1 MPNSGRSP
9 ATAANIQAGRDHER
23 VHLTLC
29 CELYWHQ
36 VSLGRHFHL
45 EQSQGSEALVQ
56 KELDDVV
63 SGTYRTVFDMC
74 EVGELRIPNGNN
86 LTICEKEQWCSRPQ
100 RSFTRCWMRDTAG
113 KITQH
118 DPILGQAKSSGRWQN
133 LSAFAAKY
141 SRGFSK
147 NVSYGLMLSKSVGEL
162 PVVF

>member
-113 KITQH
+113 KITSMIPSW
-118 DPILGQAKSSGRWQN
+118 DKPKVPEGGRTCLPLLPN
-133 LSAFAAKY
+133 TPE
-141 SRGFSK
+141 GFRE
-147 NVSYGLMLSKSVGEL
+147 MLVM
-162 PVVF
+162 V